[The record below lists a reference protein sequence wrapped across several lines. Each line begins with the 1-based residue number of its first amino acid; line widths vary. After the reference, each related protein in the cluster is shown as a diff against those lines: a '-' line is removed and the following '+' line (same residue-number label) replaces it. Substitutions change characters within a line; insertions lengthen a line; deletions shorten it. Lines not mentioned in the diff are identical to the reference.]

1 MNDLQL
7 HRLKILHSLTLRNLW
22 WTSPD
27 GLKSL
32 RVLKIESISLPAD
45 VNSFRHLLSNA
56 RELEE
61 VEFLASSPTTHPNIP
76 TGAIVD
82 YPRLKKLTLCPRWL
96 SLCHED
102 LAQVMTLPA
111 LRSLRLVSCQVAP
124 LTSREADCISRFIA
138 DVAPSVENLF
148 FNLRGELLHPQ
159 VLHCRAAI
167 SRLEFVDT
175 EILVETIS
183 LLTTPIEGSSNA
195 TSRWLM
201 PHLSSIHFEDCDLPP
216 EIDRTLA
223 HLVEVRAEATP
234 YIRSNVNA
242 KLERVNVRRNSLTSW
257 SYPVVYQ

>member
-1 MNDLQL
+1 L
-7 HRLKILHSLTLRNLW
+7 HNLTLRNLW

-45 VNSFRHLLSNA
+45 VDSFRHLLANA
-56 RELEE
+56 KELEE
-61 VEFLASSPTTHPNIP
+61 VEFLTSSSTAHPNIP
-76 TGAIVD
+76 AGAIVD

-111 LRSLRLVSCQVAP
+111 LRTLRLVSCQVAP

-138 DVAPSVENLF
+138 DVAPSVETLH

-159 VLHCRAAI
+159 ILQCRAAI

-175 EILVETIS
+175 EISLDTIA
-183 LLTTPIEGSSNA
+183 LLTTPMEGSSS
-195 TSRWLM
+195 TSSRWLM
-201 PHLSSIHFEDCDLPP
+201 SHLSSVHFEDCDLVP
-216 EIDRTLA
+216 EVDRALA
-223 HLVEVRAEATP
+223 QLVEVRAEATR
-234 YIRSNVNA
+234 IRPPINA
-242 KLERVNVRRNSLTSW
+242 KMEKIIVRRNSITSW
-257 SYPVVYQ
+257 SYPVVY